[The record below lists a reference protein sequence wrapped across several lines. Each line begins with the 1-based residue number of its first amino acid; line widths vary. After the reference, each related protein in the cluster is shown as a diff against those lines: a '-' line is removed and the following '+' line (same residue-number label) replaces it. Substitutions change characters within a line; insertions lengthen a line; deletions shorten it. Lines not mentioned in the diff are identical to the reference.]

1 MKIPVAKAAPKTQA
15 PAIPEPYLA
24 MAAAHMQV
32 LGKLNPQ
39 PAADPIV
46 VKAPDAQGQ

>member
-1 MKIPVAKAAPKTQA
+1 MKIPVAKAAPKTQV
-15 PAIPEPYLA
+15 PTIPEPYLA
-24 MAAAHMQV
+24 MAAAHMQA

-39 PAADPIV
+39 PAADSTV